1 MSSSSTIK
9 SLFTIAAASAVLTG
23 SIMAGQPEVYSK
35 KVITPIEECFGLGW
49 YGAIFGGVNVY
60 QDTGG
65 GREIT
70 TRRDVFDG
78 DGNFVGRRDNT
89 ITLDPDDNVGG
100 FGGLKLGYVFGNGF
114 IRPAFEADIFY
125 NGMDVGVNVD
135 VNGDERGRISG
146 RIDSGA
152 FMGNALLRF
161 SCDQFQPYL
170 GFGLGYW
177 VAEANDGT
185 VRIGDGDERETRNFS
200 TNSKGDLAWQ
210 LIAGFDY
217 YFNPKFSGFFEY
229 KFLNYENA
237 IFDNAIR
244 QQLLGVGLRF
254 HF

>member
-1 MSSSSTIK
+1 MTTTK
-9 SLFTIAAASAVLTG
+9 NLFVAVAASAALTG
-23 SIMAGQPEVYSK
+23 SIMAGPPEVYSK

-65 GREIT
+65 SREFT
-70 TRRDVFDG
+70 TRRG
-78 DGNFVGRRDNT
+78 T
-89 ITLDPDDNVGG
+89 EIELDPDDNVGG

-125 NGMDVGVNVD
+125 NGIDSDVKVIVD
-135 VNGDERGRISG
+135 GDERGSISG
-146 RIDSGA
+146 RVDSVA

-161 SCDQFQPYL
+161 SCDKFQPYL

-177 VAEANDGT
+177 IAEANDGS
-185 VRIGDGDERETRNFS
+185 VRVGDTERRSFS
-200 TNSKGDLAWQ
+200 TNSEGDLAWQ
-210 LIAGFDY
+210 LIGGGDY
-217 YFNPKFSGFFEY
+217 YFNPKFSAFFEY

-244 QQLLGVGLRF
+244 QQLLGVGLRI